1 MLDPKLREILTT
13 GGDGAL
19 TIVTNGP
26 GGPHLVNRRNSY
38 VLIEG
43 DELLIPVGG
52 MVHTEENLKK
62 NNAVSLSVCNRDVMG
77 LRSKGCGMTL
87 PGTARIEERGPAFSA
102 IRKQFSWA
110 RAALVIRVEQS
121 TQTL

>member
-43 DELLIPVGG
+43 DELLI
-52 MVHTEENLKK
+52 
-62 NNAVSLSVCNRDVMG
+62 
-77 LRSKGCGMTL
+77 
-87 PGTARIEERGPAFSA
+87 RGPAFSA

>member
-87 PGTARIEERGPAFSA
+87 IEERGPAFSA